1 MTNNYL
7 HREDA
12 QFGKALWDKLDET
25 IINTAKARLT
35 GRRLLPIDGPCGPG
49 IKAIGIAD
57 QNIAGTISDRV
68 RIHIACLQP
77 VPVIESSFT
86 VSMRDIAAF
95 ESNGDMLGL
104 KAAADAALHC
114 ADQEDAFVFGGAKEA
129 GMEGLLNAR
138 GVQKNKLSDWKD
150 TGAAVDN
157 ILDAV
162 NKLDKAGFHGP
173 YAMAMP
179 PPRFNMLLRRYPD
192 GNQTELEH
200 LRQIITEGI
209 VKSSALASEAV
220 IVTTI
225 KELAAIVVGQDLTT
239 ALAGQHGRD
248 YEFVA
253 FETAALRLS
262 EPSSVCVLQ

>member
-1 MTNNYL
+1 MNSKYL

-25 IINTAKARLT
+25 IVSTAKARLT
-35 GRRLLPIDGPCGPG
+35 GRRLLPVDGPYGPG
-49 IKAIGIAD
+49 IKAIGITE
-57 QNIAGTISDRV
+57 QNVAGTLSDRV
-68 RIHIACLQP
+68 RVHIACLQP

-86 VSMRDIAAF
+86 LSMRDIAAF
-95 ESNGDMLGL
+95 ENNGDILDL
-104 KAAADAALHC
+104 KAAAEAALHC
-114 ADQEDAFVFGGAKEA
+114 ADQEDAFVFGGVKEA
-129 GMEGLLNAR
+129 AMEGLLNAR

-150 TGAAVDN
+150 TGSAVNN

-162 NKLDKAGFHGP
+162 NKLDKAGFRGP
-173 YAMAMP
+173 YAMAIP
-179 PPRFNMLLRRYPD
+179 PPRFNLLLRRYPD

-209 VKSSALASEAV
+209 VKSSALVSEAV
-220 IVTTI
+220 IVTAV
-225 KELAAIVVGQDLTT
+225 KEFAAIVVGQDLTT

-253 FETAALRLS
+253 FETVALRLS
-262 EPSSVCVLQ
+262 EPTSVCVLQ